1 MLVHC
6 TSEAS
11 GRPDS
16 LLENTKFAEL
26 WKLGIIV
33 VDIVNLPGSLSFAEH
48 VPYMF
53 LWQEFAFR
61 TTIRWSKTV
70 TYQQT
75 PVTTQSC
82 PWQGCADSH
91 RGYLGRHQHL

>member
-1 MLVHC
+1 
-6 TSEAS
+6 
-11 GRPDS
+11 
-16 LLENTKFAEL
+16 
-26 WKLGIIV
+26 
-33 VDIVNLPGSLSFAEH
+33 